1 MSDLWKKFTNKNR
14 FEDEEDDEI
23 TEDPE
28 QEEAPAAPA
37 ASSFGKST
45 GASALELKV
54 VRPETYDAV
63 GKIADHLLNRRTVV
77 LNLEATN
84 KETAKRLIDFL
95 SGVAYSINVPAVKL
109 LNELAGRLA
118 ALGITLKWDDSA
130 VYALADKGFD
140 PIYGARPL
148 RREIQNSIEDG
159 LSEKILDSSVKKG
172 DTVLCEFKNG
182 KFEFNLTDQ

>member
-28 QEEAPAAPA
+28 QEEAPAAPV

-95 SGVAYSINVPAVKL
+95 SGVAYSINGNIRRVATNTFVITPSNV
-109 LNELAGRLA
+109 
-118 ALGITLKWDDSA
+118 GITGEGLGTEEAPKASAKQEPADDFS
-130 VYALADKGFD
+130 F
-140 PIYGARPL
+140 
-148 RREIQNSIEDG
+148 
-159 LSEKILDSSVKKG
+159 
-172 DTVLCEFKNG
+172 
-182 KFEFNLTDQ
+182 

>member
-54 VRPETYDAV
+54 VPRPTTLWA
-63 GKIADHLLNRRTVV
+63 
-77 LNLEATN
+77 
-84 KETAKRLIDFL
+84 RLPTTF
-95 SGVAYSINVPAVKL
+95 
-109 LNELAGRLA
+109 
-118 ALGITLKWDDSA
+118 
-130 VYALADKGFD
+130 
-140 PIYGARPL
+140 
-148 RREIQNSIEDG
+148 
-159 LSEKILDSSVKKG
+159 
-172 DTVLCEFKNG
+172 
-182 KFEFNLTDQ
+182 

>member
-1 MSDLWKKFTNKNR
+1 MSDLWKKFTSKNR

-28 QEEAPAAPA
+28 QEEAPADSA

-95 SGVAYSINVPAVKL
+95 SGVAYSINGNIRRVATNTFVITPSNV
-109 LNELAGRLA
+109 
-118 ALGITLKWDDSA
+118 GITGEGLGTEEAPKASAKQEPADDFS
-130 VYALADKGFD
+130 F
-140 PIYGARPL
+140 
-148 RREIQNSIEDG
+148 
-159 LSEKILDSSVKKG
+159 
-172 DTVLCEFKNG
+172 
-182 KFEFNLTDQ
+182 

>member
-54 VRPETYDAV
+54 VRPETYGQDCRPPSEPPYRGAEP
-63 GKIADHLLNRRTVV
+63 GSHQQGNRQ
-77 LNLEATN
+77 EAH
-84 KETAKRLIDFL
+84 
-95 SGVAYSINVPAVKL
+95 
-109 LNELAGRLA
+109 
-118 ALGITLKWDDSA
+118 
-130 VYALADKGFD
+130 
-140 PIYGARPL
+140 
-148 RREIQNSIEDG
+148 
-159 LSEKILDSSVKKG
+159 
-172 DTVLCEFKNG
+172 
-182 KFEFNLTDQ
+182 

>member
-77 LNLEATN
+77 LKLEGTN
-84 KETAKRLIDFL
+84 KESAMRRIDFL
-95 SGVAYSINVPAVKL
+95 SGVAYSINGNIRSGATNTFVITPSNV
-109 LNELAGRLA
+109 
-118 ALGITLKWDDSA
+118 GITGEGLGTEEAPKASAKQEPADDFS
-130 VYALADKGFD
+130 F
-140 PIYGARPL
+140 
-148 RREIQNSIEDG
+148 
-159 LSEKILDSSVKKG
+159 
-172 DTVLCEFKNG
+172 
-182 KFEFNLTDQ
+182 

>member
-28 QEEAPAAPA
+28 QEEAPA

-95 SGVAYSINVPAVKL
+95 SGVAYSINGNIRRVATNTFVITPSNV
-109 LNELAGRLA
+109 
-118 ALGITLKWDDSA
+118 GITGEGLGTEEAPKASAKQEPADDFS
-130 VYALADKGFD
+130 F
-140 PIYGARPL
+140 
-148 RREIQNSIEDG
+148 
-159 LSEKILDSSVKKG
+159 
-172 DTVLCEFKNG
+172 
-182 KFEFNLTDQ
+182 

>member
-95 SGVAYSINVPAVKL
+95 SGVAYSINGNIRRVATNTFVITPSNV
-109 LNELAGRLA
+109 
-118 ALGITLKWDDSA
+118 GITGEGLGTEEAPKASA
-130 VYALADKGFD
+130 KQEPANDF
-140 PIYGARPL
+140 
-148 RREIQNSIEDG
+148 S
-159 LSEKILDSSVKKG
+159 
-172 DTVLCEFKNG
+172 F
-182 KFEFNLTDQ
+182 